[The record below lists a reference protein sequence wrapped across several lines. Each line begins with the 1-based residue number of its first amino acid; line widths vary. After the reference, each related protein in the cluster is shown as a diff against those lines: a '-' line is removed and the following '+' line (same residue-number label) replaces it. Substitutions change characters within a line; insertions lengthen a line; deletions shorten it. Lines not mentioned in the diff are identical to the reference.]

1 LALCKRFVIDTAPA
15 DSGPSAEEGVAAIQI
30 CESGAAIVAAR
41 RMGQGGSLDMSSK
54 KSVYF
59 AILFFSLLMLGAS
72 RGYGQNNPSNPLAVT
87 GSLPKTPL
95 PPPVTTGPIELQ
107 SVPVPPVPPPRA
119 SVPPSEAND
128 FEHHSDL
135 LNLPRIFA
143 HQWSTTYEI
152 APEEVISER
161 YLRSEDPN
169 ARGLTLKEAIYIAMQ
184 NNPALKAAELDPV
197 ASMET
202 VREANGTFDPNLT
215 AQGDIEKNVVPV
227 TSALQT
233 GNGGTAFVQKFYD
246 WNFGLNKVSA
256 ITNGTY
262 GITFNNDRALSNS
275 AFAGVNPS
283 YNPSLALSLA
293 QPLLQNFGWRWATIN
308 VQISES
314 GQKQAQWTYGQA
326 LQDFVQRI
334 GGEYWNVVLGEENLQ
349 VARAA
354 LRFNLDLVR
363 QNAISVKVG
372 TLAPIDLQEA
382 QSAAATA
389 EANVYTAEAN
399 LKNFRTQL
407 RQDVMLN
414 PYETFLPEEIQPLTR
429 PNPQE
434 KIVIDEERALE
445 LAVQYRPSL
454 GQMREAIRD
463 ALLQVKFT
471 ENQVLPQLNLGLQ
484 FGLTAAAGTTPCQ
497 RAVVTTS
504 TTPPNCSIPNAVGTP
519 TPGTKLPFGGI
530 YGDSLNRLFG
540 FSFYN
545 YAAVL
550 TFQYPL
556 DNAVARSA
564 LAQAR
569 VLYDQ
574 QRMFYRAALSQ
585 AVIDVQSGLAN
596 LYADQKRAY
605 ATAQATYY
613 ARESLHDEQVRFRV
627 GMATT
632 HDLLQ
637 FQQEEVSAEGNEVQA
652 DVDLENAKL
661 ALEHSDGTLLQ
672 AFNINWSVLN
682 PHEVPWYA
690 AF

>member
-1 LALCKRFVIDTAPA
+1 
-15 DSGPSAEEGVAAIQI
+15 
-30 CESGAAIVAAR
+30 
-41 RMGQGGSLDMSSK
+41 M
-54 KSVYF
+54 
-59 AILFFSLLMLGAS
+59 
-72 RGYGQNNPSNPLAVT
+72 
-87 GSLPKTPL
+87 
-95 PPPVTTGPIELQ
+95 
-107 SVPVPPVPPPRA
+107 
-119 SVPPSEAND
+119 
-128 FEHHSDL
+128 
-135 LNLPRIFA
+135 
-143 HQWSTTYEI
+143 
-152 APEEVISER
+152 ISER

-169 ARGLTLKEAIYIAMQ
+169 ARGLTLKEAIFISLQ
-184 NNPALKAAELDPV
+184 NNPSLKAAELNPV

-215 AQGDIEKNVVPV
+215 AQGDIEKSVVPV
-227 TSALQT
+227 TSILQT
-233 GNGGTAFVQKFYD
+233 GGGTAFQQKFYD
-246 WNFGLNKVSA
+246 WNFAINKVSS

-275 AFAGVNPS
+275 IFSGVYPS
-283 YNPSLALSLA
+283 YNPSLALSLS
-293 QPLLQNFGWRWATIN
+293 QPLLQNFGWKWATIN
-308 VQISES
+308 VQIAES

-334 GGEYWNVVLGEENLQ
+334 GGEYWNVVLGEEQLE

-363 QNAISVKVG
+363 QNSISVKVG

-382 QSAAATA
+382 ESAAATA

-414 PYETFLPEEIQPLTR
+414 PYGTFIPEEIQPLTK
-429 PNPQE
+429 PNPTEQ
-434 KIVIDEERALE
+434 VGVDEERALE

-454 GQMREAIRD
+454 GSMRESIRD
-463 ALLQVKFT
+463 SLLQVKFS
-471 ENQVLPQLNLGLQ
+471 ENQVLPQLNLGAQ
-484 FGLTAAAGTTPCQ
+484 FGLTAVAGTTPCQ
-497 RAVVTTS
+497 RAVITTG
-504 TTPPNCSIPNAVGTP
+504 TTPPNCTVPVPGAAP
-519 TPGTKLPFGGI
+519 TAGNRLPFGGI

-550 TFQYPL
+550 TFQMPL
-556 DNAVARSA
+556 DNAVPRAA
-564 LAQAR
+564 LALAR
-569 VLYDQ
+569 VQYEQ

-585 AVIDVQSGLAN
+585 TVIDVQSALAN

-605 ATAQATYY
+605 ATSQATYY
-613 ARESLHDEQVRFRV
+613 ARISLHDEQVRFRV

-661 ALEHSDGTLLQ
+661 ALEHADGTLLQ
-672 AFNINWSVLN
+672 AFNINWQILN

>member
-1 LALCKRFVIDTAPA
+1 
-15 DSGPSAEEGVAAIQI
+15 
-30 CESGAAIVAAR
+30 
-41 RMGQGGSLDMSSK
+41 MSSK
-54 KSVYF
+54 KWGFF
-59 AILFFSLLMLGAS
+59 AILFFSLLILGAS
-72 RGYGQNNPSNPLAVT
+72 RGIAQNNPLAVT
-87 GSLPKTPL
+87 GSLPRTPL
-95 PPPVTTGPIELQ
+95 PPPATTGPIELQ
-107 SVPVPPVPPPRA
+107 SIPVPPQNPPRT
-119 SVPPSEAND
+119 SVPPSEANQ
-128 FEHHSDL
+128 FEHHSDF
-135 LNLPRIFA
+135 LNLPRIFV
-143 HQWSTTYEI
+143 HQWSPTQEVS
-152 APEEVISER
+152 PENVISER

-169 ARGLTLKEAIYIAMQ
+169 ARGLTLKEAIYIALQ
-184 NNPALKAAELDPV
+184 NNPNLKATELDPV

-215 AQGDIEKNVVPV
+215 AQGDVEKSVVPV

-233 GNGGTAFVQKFYD
+233 GGATGFMQKFYD
-246 WNFGLNKVSA
+246 WNFGINKVSA

-275 AFAGVNPS
+275 TFSGVNPS
-283 YNPSLALSLA
+283 YSPSLALSLS
-293 QPLLQNFGWRWATIN
+293 QPLLQNFGWRFATIN
-308 VQISES
+308 VQIAES
-314 GQKQAQWTYGQA
+314 GQKQAQWNYGQS
-326 LQDFVQRI
+326 LQDFVQRV
-334 GGEYWNVVLGEENLQ
+334 GGDYWNVVLGEENLQ

-363 QNAISVKVG
+363 QNSISVKVG

-382 QSAAATA
+382 QSAAATS

-414 PYETFLPEEIQPLTR
+414 PYGTFLPEEIQPLTR

-434 KIVIDEERALE
+434 KILVDEEHALE

-454 GQMREAIRD
+454 GSMREAIRD
-463 ALLQVKFT
+463 ALLQVKFS
-471 ENQVLPQLNLGLQ
+471 ENQVLPQLNLGAQ
-484 FGLTAAAGTTPCQ
+484 FGLTSVAGTTPCQ
-497 RAVVTTS
+497 RSFTGTTTGNCTVPNPLPPP
-504 TTPPNCSIPNAVGTP
+504 TTL
-519 TPGTKLPFGGI
+519 PGNRLPFGGV
-530 YGDSLNRLFG
+530 YGDALNRLWG

-550 TFQYPL
+550 TFQMPL
-556 DNAVARSA
+556 DNAVPRAA

-569 VLYDQ
+569 VLYEQ

-585 AVIDVQSGLAN
+585 AVIDVQSSLAN
-596 LYADQKRAY
+596 LYADEKRAQ

-613 ARESLHDEQVRFRV
+613 ARQSLHDEQVRFRV

-661 ALEHSDGTLLQ
+661 ALGHADGTLLQ
-672 AFNINWSVLN
+672 AFNINWEVLN

-690 AF
+690 SF

>member
-1 LALCKRFVIDTAPA
+1 MSRSKIVSLAMLI
-15 DSGPSAEEGVAAIQI
+15 I
-30 CESGAAIVAAR
+30 
-41 RMGQGGSLDMSSK
+41 
-54 KSVYF
+54 
-59 AILFFSLLMLGAS
+59 SLLMVSAAPGNAQTP
-72 RGYGQNNPSNPLAVT
+72 YPYPNPNPNPNPGLKVT

-95 PPPVTTGPIELQ
+95 PPPDLNGPIQLQ
-107 SVPVPPVPPPRA
+107 SVPLNAPQAPPHA
-119 SVPPSEAND
+119 SVPPSASNQ
-128 FEHHSDL
+128 FEHHDDL

-143 HQWSTTYEI
+143 HQWSLTQQVV
-152 APEEVISER
+152 PDNVISER
-161 YLRSEDPN
+161 YLRSEDPT

-184 NNPALKAAELDPV
+184 NNPSLKASELDPV

-215 AQGDIEKNVVPV
+215 AQGDIEKSVVPV

-233 GNGGTAFVQKFYD
+233 GGSTSFVQKFYD

-256 ITNGTY
+256 ITNGTW
-262 GITFNNDRALSNS
+262 GVTFDNDRALSNS
-275 AFAGVNPS
+275 SFSGVNPA
-283 YNPSLALSLA
+283 YAPSLALSLS
-293 QPLLQNFGWRWATIN
+293 QPLLQNFGWQFATIN
-308 VQISES
+308 VQIAES

-334 GGEYWNVVLGEENLQ
+334 GGEYWNVVLSEENLE

-382 QSAAATA
+382 QSAAATS

-399 LKNFRTQL
+399 LKNSRTQL

-414 PYETFLPEEIQPLTR
+414 PYGTFLPEEIQPLTR

-434 KIVIDEERALE
+434 QVGVDEERALE
-445 LAVQYRPSL
+445 LAVQYVPSL
-454 GQMREAIRD
+454 GSMREAIRD
-463 ALLQVKFT
+463 ALLQVKFS
-471 ENQVLPQLNLGLQ
+471 ENQVLPQLNLGAQ
-484 FGLTAAAGTTPCQ
+484 FGLTSVAGTTPCQ
-497 RAVVTTS
+497 ASRSFPTTN
-504 TTPPNCSIPNAVGTP
+504 PNCSVTVGGVT
-519 TPGTKLPFGGI
+519 TPGNKLPFGGI
-530 YGDSLNRLFG
+530 YGDALDRLWG
-540 FSFYN
+540 FTYYN

-550 TFQYPL
+550 TFQMPL
-556 DNAVARSA
+556 DNAVPRAA

-569 VLYDQ
+569 VQYDQ
-574 QRMFYRAALSQ
+574 QRVLYRAALSQ
-585 AVIDVQSGLAN
+585 TVVNVQSALAN
-596 LYADQKRAY
+596 LYADYKR
-605 ATAQATYY
+605 AQATASATFY
-613 ARESLHDEQVRFRV
+613 ARQSLHDEQIRFRV

-672 AFNINWSVLN
+672 AFNINWEVQN